1 MYLYLFLSLSLFLYL
16 YPLVFFRREQVG
28 SENGSIREDG
38 SIKLFAGRRRE
49 KIAPINRKLHPR
61 EERGGDVDNF
71 SVEYWKL
78 REKKK
83 EEGETVENAILLGL
97 ALSGDKE
104 TGLDQEISPG
114 FTRSPLSGD
123 WIVIA
128 KENISFRN
136 LSFQYL
142 LANMYTLSASSPKI
156 F

>member
-71 SVEYWKL
+71 SVEY
-78 REKKK
+78 
-83 EEGETVENAILLGL
+83 
-97 ALSGDKE
+97 
-104 TGLDQEISPG
+104 
-114 FTRSPLSGD
+114 
-123 WIVIA
+123 
-128 KENISFRN
+128 
-136 LSFQYL
+136 
-142 LANMYTLSASSPKI
+142 
-156 F
+156 